1 MNRKLFFAICCFAIL
16 ACIAVGLGGAT
27 DVSTVNADVV
37 KGINSSSLL
46 MDYASGS
53 VIHELNAS
61 QRRPIASMVKIMTLL
76 RTYES
81 VASGKVSLEDDVT
94 VSQRSADMGGS
105 QAFLDAGSVH
115 KLKNLIKTI
124 IVASANDSCVAVAE
138 HISGSVENFVDS
150 MNKRAGELGLK
161 DTNFVNCTGL
171 PATNQYSCAKD
182 VAVMMRTLIS
192 TESNYFEYSKIW
204 MEDFV
209 HPGGRVTGLTN
220 TNKLIRFYQGCDGGK
235 TGYTNEAKHCLC
247 ATAKRGDTRLIAVV
261 VGAPDSK
268 TRFKETSDL
277 LNYGFGNYESKVM
290 LSRDGLEDMQIK
302 SGVKETLKI
311 APAEQ
316 LALFGKKGETNGEL
330 VVELDSVKAPVKV
343 GDAVGRALIVAPDGT
358 VLAKTDIVAL
368 EDIENQSYF
377 DTVRDI
383 LRQW

>member
-76 RTYES
+76 RTHES

-94 VSQRSADMGGS
+94 VSQRAADMGGS

-220 TNKLIRFYQGCDGGK
+220 TNKLIRFYQGGA
-235 TGYTNEAKHCLC
+235 TEAKRDTPTKPSIAFAL
-247 ATAKRGDTRLIAVV
+247 RQNEGDTRLIA
-261 VGAPDSK
+261 GCGGR
-268 TRFKETSDL
+268 TRQQ
-277 LNYGFGNYESKVM
+277 N
-290 LSRDGLEDMQIK
+290 
-302 SGVKETLKI
+302 KI
-311 APAEQ
+311 
-316 LALFGKKGETNGEL
+316 
-330 VVELDSVKAPVKV
+330 
-343 GDAVGRALIVAPDGT
+343 
-358 VLAKTDIVAL
+358 
-368 EDIENQSYF
+368 
-377 DTVRDI
+377 
-383 LRQW
+383 